1 LRELRFNGI
10 TVQQRNLVGN
20 MINKLKAL
28 VLVGCMA
35 LAPAAFAIPFSITF
49 NSGLASGSGNWGLSG
64 ATTTGGSFNLGAL
77 DSETDTAN
85 INAGLHSWFVSGSGS
100 AFFSGISWVL
110 RVNGDV
116 VGSGSDGAALGHFRI
131 DDSGRFTAVPEPG
144 TLALLGLGLLGIGFS
159 VRRRQT
165 EV

>member
-1 LRELRFNGI
+1 
-10 TVQQRNLVGN
+10 

-49 NSGLASGSGNWGLSG
+49 GSSAAGGSGTWGLSG
-64 ATTTGGSFNLGAL
+64 PTTTGGSFSLGL
-77 DSETDTAN
+77 FDSETDYAD
-85 INAGLHSWFVSGSGS
+85 IGAGVYSWSVSGSG
-100 AFFSGISWVL
+100 AGFPLSGIAWVL
-110 RVNGDV
+110 RVNGNG
-116 VGSGSDGAALGHFRI
+116 VGGGLAGTIFG
-131 DDSGRFTAVPEPG
+131 GRFAISDDGRFAAVPEPG

-165 EV
+165 DV

>member
-1 LRELRFNGI
+1 
-10 TVQQRNLVGN
+10 LVGN

-28 VLVGCMA
+28 VLVGCLA

-49 NSGLASGSGNWGLSG
+49 TSSAAGGAGTWGLSG
-64 ATTTGGSFNLGAL
+64 PTTTGGSFSLGL
-77 DSETDTAN
+77 FDSETD
-85 INAGLHSWFVSGSGS
+85 NADIAAGAYSWNVSGSG
-100 AFFSGISWVL
+100 AGFPLSGIAWVL
-110 RVNGDV
+110 RVNGNAV
-116 VGSGSDGAALGHFRI
+116 
-131 DDSGRFTAVPEPG
+131 DSGLAGTIFGGRFAINDRGEFTAVPEPG